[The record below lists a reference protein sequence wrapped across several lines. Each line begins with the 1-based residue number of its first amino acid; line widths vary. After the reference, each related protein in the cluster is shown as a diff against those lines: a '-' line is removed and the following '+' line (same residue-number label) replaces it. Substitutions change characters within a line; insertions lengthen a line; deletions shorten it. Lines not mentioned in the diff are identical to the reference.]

1 MLGRLL
7 AAIEDAGGGYQAE
20 ALRKY
25 ASIVRDI
32 RKKQYQPCLVWLAYD
47 GYGETLTVAKK
58 KDKAIDML
66 NQAVEVAKNLSDKER
81 TQSRQHLEAAL
92 QLK

>member
-1 MLGRLL
+1 MFGRIA

-32 RKKQYQPCLVWLAYD
+32 RKRDYPPCLVWFAYD
-47 GYGETLTVAKK
+47 GYGETLTIAKK

-66 NQAVEVAKNLSDKER
+66 NQATEIAKNLSEEER
-81 TQSRQHLEAAL
+81 EESRHHLEEAL